1 MDASTVGTQL
11 FSEFCFHIVGEF
23 LPPMPLATEVEALL
37 LIGDGKIIPLLD
49 DIPREMRRQENR
61 GRRLVVV
68 CDKINPHALSKEI
81 KRLSA
86 LRQLQSPSPR
96 SIVNYH
102 WVINS
107 ISDAKLREFP

>member
-1 MDASTVGTQL
+1 MDPSTVGTQL

-23 LPPMPLATEVEALL
+23 LPPMPLATEVDALL
-37 LIGDGKIIPLLD
+37 RIGGGKILPFLD
-49 DIPREMRRQENR
+49 DISREMRKDENR
-61 GRRLVVV
+61 ERQLVVV
-68 CDKINPHALSKEI
+68 CDKINPHTLSKEI

-86 LRQLQSPSPR
+86 LRQLQDPAPEA
-96 SIVNYH
+96 IVNYH